1 MAKLETS
8 ESESNGGAL
17 RTGVDY
23 RAFKTILPLFDES
36 LFPEKAPQANRALK
50 QWFMGLFH

>member
-1 MAKLETS
+1 MAKLETN
-8 ESESNGGAL
+8 ESEPSGGAL

-23 RAFKTILPLFDES
+23 RAFKTILPLFDEA